1 MTRANRARHFR
12 NAMAFKSKTRNR
24 IAIGILF
31 FSLLAIVVTGF
42 GTGGFGGL
50 SSLTKSS
57 GDGSDTLATVDGKPV
72 TATEVQD
79 LVNRAFARARQ
90 QQPTIDM
97 ATFLAGGT
105 YDQILAQM
113 ITADAVQHFA
123 ETQGIAIS
131 PTMIDREIVNIPAF
145 RNFSGQ
151 FDQATYEQQ
160 LHALNL
166 TDARL
171 RQDIAQ
177 SLSQRQL
184 LGPVALGGRVPDG
197 VAREYANLLLERR
210 AGTLTAVPSQLFESG
225 INPTDAEVA
234 AFYRTNRA
242 LFTIPERRAIKFALV
257 GIEQVA
263 DTPPATEAEIEQ
275 VYRNSPRSFAARES
289 RNLQSI
295 VLPTEQAAQ
304 AFAQRVRAGTSF
316 VQAASEAGFQAA
328 DVTFNAQSRDQFAG
342 ITNAQVANVAFGAAQ
357 GAVVGPIRSE
367 LGFHVVRIDHI
378 ASTPARPLEQVRA
391 QIVAYVNQK
400 KRENALGAL
409 VSQLQDQLSA
419 GASFDE
425 VARAHHLT
433 VVTTPPVTANGEA
446 VGATPPWTAPP
457 ELAPLLH
464 AAFEIDPEDPTA
476 SVEHVVPNQRF
487 ALLGLDHVVAAA
499 PPPLA
504 QIAPQVRAA
513 LVRQRARQQARALA
527 DRIAQRI
534 NSGTPAAQA
543 LAEAQP
549 RLPAGHHVEMQ
560 RLDISHQGQQV
571 PPALIAL
578 FSIPQGHARVMPGE
592 NNAGWVIVV
601 HESRTPGDASSN
613 AALIQTART
622 EFSGSVNEE
631 LAQQF
636 ARAIEARSEIVRNED
651 AIRRARQTLMGA
663 ATPVTD

>member
-1 MTRANRARHFR
+1 
-12 NAMAFKSKTRNR
+12 MAFKSKTRNR
-24 IAIGILF
+24 IAIAILF

-50 SSLTKSS
+50 SSLTGGGN
-57 GDGSDTLATVDGKPV
+57 GDRSDTLATVEGKAI
-72 TATEVQD
+72 TASEVQD
-79 LVNRAFARARQ
+79 LVNRAYARARQ
-90 QQPTIDM
+90 QQPTLDM
-97 ATFLAGGT
+97 ASFLAGDT
-105 YDQILAQM
+105 YGQIVSQI

-123 ETQGIAIS
+123 ETQGMAVS
-131 PTMIDREIVNIPAF
+131 PTMIDREIANIPAF

-166 TDARL
+166 TDAKL

-177 SLSQRQL
+177 SLTQRQL
-184 LGPVALGGRVPDG
+184 LGPVAMGGRVPEG

-210 AGTLTAVPSQLFESG
+210 TGTVAVVPSQLFAAG
-225 INPTDAEVA
+225 INPSDAEVA
-234 AFYRTNRA
+234 AFYRANRA
-242 LFTIPERRAIKFALV
+242 QFTVPERRAIKYAMV
-257 GIEQVA
+257 SMAEVA
-263 DTPPATEAEIEQ
+263 NTPPATDAEIEQ
-275 VYRNSPRSFAARES
+275 VYRNSPRSFAARET

-295 VLPTEQAAQ
+295 VLPTEQAAA
-304 AFAQRVRAGTSF
+304 AFAQRVRGGTSF
-316 VQAASEAGFQAA
+316 VQAATEAGFQAS
-328 DVTFNAQSRDQFAG
+328 DVTFNDQNRDQFAAVA
-342 ITNAQVANVAFGAAQ
+342 NAQVARAAFAAAQ

-367 LGFHVVRIDHI
+367 LGFHVVRVDHVTTT
-378 ASTPARPLEQVRA
+378 AARPLEQVRA
-391 QIVAYVNQK
+391 QITAYVNQK

-433 VVTTPPVTANGEA
+433 VVTTPPVTATGEA
-446 VGATPPWTAPP
+446 VGAATPWTAPP

-464 AAFEIDPEDPTA
+464 AAFDIDPEDPSAT
-476 SVEHVVPNQRF
+476 VEQVVPNQSF
-487 ALLGLDHVVAAA
+487 ALLGLDHVVPAA

-504 QIAPQVRAA
+504 QIGPQVRAA
-513 LVRQRARQQARALA
+513 IVQQRARQQARALA
-527 DRIAQRI
+527 DRIVQRI

-549 RLPAGHHVEMQ
+549 RLPAGRHIDMR

-578 FSIPQGHARVMPGE
+578 FSIPQGHARVMPAE
-592 NNAGWVIVV
+592 NNAGWFIVV
-601 HESRTPGDASSN
+601 HESRTPGDASTN

-622 EFSGSVNEE
+622 EFGSSVNEE

-636 ARAIEARSEIVRNED
+636 ARAIELRSDISRNQE
-651 AIRRARQTLMGA
+651 AIRRARQALTGA
-663 ATPVTD
+663 AVPETD